1 METKARKHYG
11 VGRDSNYLLE
21 PNVYM
26 FWGVVPFYECFFFLG
41 AVVIEI
47 VGGSRAV
54 RSFDEKEIIES
65 LCYSVIVSLLLSGI
79 EYVL

>member
-1 METKARKHYG
+1 MELDEIRIICLNLMFICSG
-11 VGRDSNYLLE
+11 VLCHFMS
-21 PNVYM
+21 V
-26 FWGVVPFYECFFFLG
+26 FFFLG

>member
-1 METKARKHYG
+1 MELDEIRIICLNLMFICSG
-11 VGRDSNYLLE
+11 VLCHFMS
-21 PNVYM
+21 V
-26 FWGVVPFYECFFFLG
+26 FFLG